1 MRMLICAGVALVGFL
16 AGAAT
21 VGSVTLSQVRG
32 VDTKV
37 TISYELSDVEGPQD
51 VTVRLTREGEPVAI
65 PEPAWKWLTGEIYG
79 VKGEGTHTITLDP
92 SFFPDEYVAGLRAE
106 VTCAPQSEVSAEVL
120 YRIFDL
126 AETNV
131 TDVTRGDFFNG
142 SYGAFE
148 TNYSAIASDF
158 VSAEP
163 NQLIWTGVTNDIAY
177 KTTKLVMRRIP
188 AGAYH
193 MRASTV
199 SATPYE
205 TSVTFA
211 GETYM
216 AVFETTRAQVKAIGY
231 TPYEYDEGTDTLP
244 ANYLGMGPIYTS
256 NSSYADYKTR
266 TAIDPATTKA
276 SDTAILKRLQYM
288 FKEKGWSIPF
298 DLPTQAQWQR
308 AFYAGATS
316 VFYDGAT
323 TSATT
328 TFAQRLGRLLGNVE
342 YIDNGDGTVTTNNL
356 AVVGSYLP
364 NAWGLYDMLGN
375 VREWTCDIFAS
386 AKGDWDKVAAGGEN
400 LTGWR
405 TSDSGLSY
413 GRTGTLGADYSTEKA
428 SKYFVAGFDAN
439 SAATEQAKNA
449 GDKGIGF
456 RLSYYVAPA
465 SDVTTTEE

>member
-1 MRMLICAGVALVGFL
+1 MRTLICAGMALAGFL

-21 VGSVTLSQVRG
+21 VDSVTLSQTRG

-37 TISYELSDVEGPQD
+37 MISYELSGVEGPQD
-51 VTVRLTREGEPVAI
+51 ITVQLTREGEPVAI

-106 VTCAPQSEVSAEVL
+106 VTCAPQSAASAEVL

-158 VSAEP
+158 VSTEP

-188 AGAYH
+188 AGSYH
-193 MRASTV
+193 HRSSTV
-199 SATPYE
+199 EATPYE

-231 TPYEYDEGTDTLP
+231 TPYEYAEGTDTLP
-244 ANYLGMGPIYTS
+244 ANNLGTGPIYIS
-256 NSSYADYKTR
+256 NNSSTSYKER
-266 TAIDPATTKA
+266 PA
-276 SDTAILKRLQYM
+276 SDPETTVAGNTAILKRLQYM
-288 FKEKGWSIPF
+288 FKAKGWTIPF
-298 DLPTQAQWQR
+298 DIPTQAQWQR

-316 VFYDGAT
+316 VFYDGVSTKSTA
-323 TSATT
+323 A
-328 TFAQRLGRLLGNVE
+328 FAQRLGRLAGNVE
-342 YIDNGDGTVTTNNL
+342 YIDNGDGTVTTNKL

-375 VREWTCDIFAS
+375 VREWTCDVFAS
-386 AKGDWDKVAAGGEN
+386 DKGDGDKVAAGGEN

-405 TSDSGLSY
+405 GSASGLDY
-413 GRTGTLGADYSTEKA
+413 GRTGSLGADYATTRVDR
-428 SKYFVAGFDAN
+428 YFCLGFNQNNDGTA
-439 SAATEQAKNA
+439 QAKNA
-449 GDKGIGF
+449 GAATIGF
-456 RLSYYVAPA
+456 RLSYYVAPQV
-465 SDVTTTEE
+465 DTTSEE